1 MKKTNPFVETIL
13 KKLKPHGPITARAMF
28 GGYGIYYGDVIFAL
42 IAENRLYFRADD
54 LNRKDYESYDSE
66 PFTYQGMGKPV
77 VMPYMSLPDEILEN
91 PKKLPSWINKAMDTS
106 LRHKKKK

>member
-1 MKKTNPFVETIL
+1 MKKTNPFVETLL

-54 LNRKDYESYDSE
+54 LNRKDYEAYDSQ
-66 PFTYQGMGKPV
+66 PFVYQGMRKPV
-77 VMPYMSLPDEILEN
+77 TMPYMNLPDEILEN
-91 PKKLPSWINKAMDTS
+91 SKELPRWINKAVDSS
-106 LRHKKKK
+106 LRNKKKK